1 MFKCSVFFC
10 KCTSALLRELDLHHA
25 CVVLIHSDGKQ
36 YMLNNQSQFLNLK
49 FLRLRDP
56 CEHGTRTLGVSPSG
70 ESGDCRESQ
79 EDFKSFGATMEKCK
93 FGRKSSCSYICEHST
108 PTWKTGMAQRQRA
121 GLITPRS
128 QDRNLLPVLVFSL
141 QICV

>member
-79 EDFKSFGATMEKCK
+79 EDFKSFGATMEKCNNLEESHHVLI
-93 FGRKSSCSYICEHST
+93 FANT
-108 PTWKTGMAQRQRA
+108 PH
-121 GLITPRS
+121 PRGKPAWRS
-128 QDRNLLPVLVFSL
+128 GSARGS
-141 QICV
+141 